1 MTSLSSSTCETRN
14 RLIEA
19 AGEVFAE
26 QGFRNAT
33 VRDICDRA
41 GANLASVN
49 YHFQS
54 KEQLYATVLRHAH
67 GCSVDQYPPTCGL
80 GQHATP
86 RERLLAFVRSFLLRI
101 FDTGRPAWFGKLM
114 AREMV
119 EPTAALDELVE
130 RGIRPQAQMLSEIV
144 RSIVSDPVEDDL
156 VRRCVASIVGQCVF
170 YHHARPVIE
179 RLYPEQAYQPSD
191 IGQIAQHITQFSYEA
206 LQHLRS
212 GEQQNRAEV
221 GS

>member
-1 MTSLSSSTCETRN
+1 
-14 RLIEA
+14 
-19 AGEVFAE
+19 
-26 QGFRNAT
+26 
-33 VRDICDRA
+33 
-41 GANLASVN
+41 
-49 YHFQS
+49 
-54 KEQLYATVLRHAH
+54 
-67 GCSVDQYPPTCGL
+67 
-80 GQHATP
+80 
-86 RERLLAFVRSFLLRI
+86 
-101 FDTGRPAWFGKLM
+101 
-114 AREMV
+114 
-119 EPTAALDELVE
+119 
-130 RGIRPQAQMLSEIV
+130 MLSEIV

-191 IGQIAQHITQFSYEA
+191 IEQIAQHITQFSYEA

>member
-80 GQHATP
+80 GQHAT
-86 RERLLAFVRSFLLRI
+86 RRGLAS
-101 FDTGRPAWFGKLM
+101 
-114 AREMV
+114 
-119 EPTAALDELVE
+119 
-130 RGIRPQAQMLSEIV
+130 
-144 RSIVSDPVEDDL
+144 
-156 VRRCVASIVGQCVF
+156 
-170 YHHARPVIE
+170 
-179 RLYPEQAYQPSD
+179 
-191 IGQIAQHITQFSYEA
+191 
-206 LQHLRS
+206 
-212 GEQQNRAEV
+212 
-221 GS
+221 